1 MSAERAIEILESIH
15 ELIGQM
21 AVGNSMGLHLK
32 EVSRRSCLVLS
43 ELPRPDNVAGIVNK
57 LRSAAAWYAVRYD
70 PNLVSDA
77 ARAANQSRLDALISA
92 CHELR
97 SHLELQIGVQLPSGV
112 MPRRGRF

>member
-1 MSAERAIEILESIH
+1 MSAERAIEILDTVH

-21 AVGNSMGLHLK
+21 AVGHALGLHQR
-32 EVSRRSCLVLS
+32 EISRRTCLVLS

-70 PNLVSDA
+70 RHAATES
-77 ARAANQSRLDALISA
+77 ARAANQARLNTLISA

-97 SHLELQIGVQLPSGV
+97 SHLQLQIGVRWPEGGPS
-112 MPRRGRF
+112 RGRF